1 MIPHAKIY
9 CFAFMMLLLTGCKT
23 TPAPQ
28 VEVPVTPPPAVPA
41 APAEPEPV
49 VAELPPEPAMSEDLK
64 ALHDAMTSSDKAS
77 IERCARSI
85 IDKDPAGSDAVTAYR
100 ALAELALETSPA
112 TARLYIERA
121 AELSPNDAEVRLV
134 FGKIA
139 HAQANDDEAL
149 AHFEAAATADPKNAT
164 PCVLSAA
171 LLLTYLDLEK
181 ALDRSACAMTRQP
194 ERCDVLA
201 IRADTLYAAKQF
213 EDAAAHYEK
222 YVAAACPESE
232 DVLLHLAK
240 LNESQLNQPKRAC
253 ELYTRLAELR
263 PDDPNYAA
271 SRAYQCGL

>member
-1 MIPHAKIY
+1 M
-9 CFAFMMLLLTGCKT
+9 
-23 TPAPQ
+23 
-28 VEVPVTPPPAVPA
+28 
-41 APAEPEPV
+41 
-49 VAELPPEPAMSEDLK
+49 
-64 ALHDAMTSSDKAS
+64 
-77 IERCARSI
+77 
-85 IDKDPAGSDAVTAYR
+85 
-100 ALAELALETSPA
+100 
-112 TARLYIERA
+112 
-121 AELSPNDAEVRLV
+121 